1 MKRTLSRNP
10 SPPMKTAR
18 LFLTLSLLQLGL
30 VLSPAGNFVYQHTA
44 GFASFGDFDGNGQ
57 QDVLLIDKSTGLY
70 RIGYTSPAGAVTFA
84 EGRPSGMTDVSGAAV
99 GKMNGIA
106 STSLAVTA
114 PGQNRFHVLTPVTTT
129 YTEPKVQTSAV
140 GIGTSLL
147 GALDIPGAAPTA
159 EDDVALVGVLNGANL
174 VELKQFRVNSGA
186 ITLLNN
192 EDVADGAVREGNPFL
207 PASGAAQIFGYV
219 QASGATD
226 TFRAWTLTGGI
237 PVVALTASALPQGT
251 SWIAAGLEGTTTDVV
266 FYKSGATTLT
276 LRRVQ
281 PNGGGWIFAAAA
293 SFNAPSPVAEI
304 VPINSPAGGRLLARS
319 TSGALSIYGY
329 TLAGGFSAPLPVNV
343 TGAPG
348 VLVGLLPLPGNA
360 FHLLYAP
367 AAGQSPTA
375 IVPFS
380 NSGAG
385 WVQGTTIVLP
395 VLNSLDIYANLFIL
409 SSPLFRTANPE
420 LLRTFRSNDWSTG
433 ISVPGVAPFGVTGQT
448 ADFVGSSQ
456 GIGASSAVSV
466 GTLPTGAPATA
477 TNQLHAQFS
486 LYTFESTLGAL
497 PDTVTLS
504 PTPGAYDHAIQI
516 KFSGLNGG
524 SLVYYRTT
532 PTAAFAAWS
541 AGGAPWLIS
550 DTTLEYFV
558 ISATNAAPVQRAT
571 YTFTQTPARQDQD
584 GDGLPDFVEIAKG
597 LNPAGGSD
605 SDGDGYSDLTE
616 IENGSNPN
624 LASSHP
630 SLQPTPATAPLVIV
644 RPQPRLVNG
653 TADGTVEVGAAV
665 HLCDPAGTI
674 LGSGTV
680 GAGGTSKFT
689 LRDLSPETGFALA
702 RTAPHFTVNPVV
714 GGVLRGR
721 EMLAIV
727 PSLPQESWSYG
738 TTNGEEVIN
747 EVWSWGGSNFREGSE
762 HFPLQGG
769 VESVGP
775 QFTDGTWGALQ
786 DDPTWGALPTGTR
799 SATAWITEFQAAT
812 STFARPYLEITI
824 TPESTLRALI
834 LEEIAFTYFGVILGG
849 DPLQHFSLTA
859 DRAPDRAER
868 THDRDNSATLR
879 TANPANFND
888 PRYRMLNVLRHIDQ
902 LNIATK
908 ARAERIAREIYA
920 AHPPETSE
928 GPLDALRN
936 YVRTGVIPTAF
947 RPHVSETD
955 TQIATTW
962 NQLQTLRNTPPTR
975 PVQSLTLRRTT
986 ANGNNPWLLTNPADN
1001 SQFALITPSGLPFMT
1016 GFYNLPEVDDEVLVT
1031 FFSDTPTV
1039 GGFASIEPLAFTFQT
1054 IPWNF
1059 SDADTDNDL
1068 LSDAWELRHF
1078 GTLSNGGLDQRDG
1091 SSYSLLQEYFEGT
1104 VPTDPASSPGVAP
1117 MLMALTNLRMGYPS
1131 SPSQLCV
1138 CVNWP
1143 ALYSSFVDIGFRDSS
1158 NLLGFTEVSGLSVEF
1173 LPGQF
1178 NLNVNPAAAPRRF
1191 FLPFARLHR

>member
-1 MKRTLSRNP
+1 MKRTLNRNP

-18 LFLTLSLLQLGL
+18 LFFTLSLLQLGA
-30 VLSPAGNFVYQHTA
+30 VLSLAGNFVYQHPA
-44 GFASFGDFDGNGQ
+44 GFASFGAFDGNGQ

-129 YTEPKVQTSAV
+129 YTEPKVQTSSV

-147 GALDIPGAAPTA
+147 GALDIPGAVPTA
-159 EDDVALVGVLNGANL
+159 EDDVALVSVLDGANL

-186 ITLLNN
+186 ITLLDN

-207 PASGAAQIFGYV
+207 PASGAAQIFGYL

-226 TFRAWTLTGGI
+226 TFRAWTLTGGN

-266 FYKSGATTLT
+266 FYKSGATVLT
-276 LRRVQ
+276 MRRVL

-293 SFNAPSPVAEI
+293 AFNSPSPVAEI
-304 VPINSPAGGRLLARS
+304 VPINSPAGGRLLVRS

-329 TLAGGFSAPLPVNV
+329 TLAGGFSAPLAVSV

-380 NSGAG
+380 NFGTG
-385 WVQGTTIVLP
+385 WVQGATMMLP

-433 ISVPGVAPFGVTGQT
+433 ISVPGVAPYVVTGQT

-466 GTLPTGAPATA
+466 GTLPTSAPATA
-477 TNQLHAQFS
+477 ANQLHAQFS

-541 AGGAPWLIS
+541 AGSAPWLIS
-550 DTTLEYFV
+550 DTSLEYYV

-571 YTFTQTPARQDQD
+571 YTFTKTPARQDQD

-624 LASSHP
+624 LASSQP
-630 SLQPTPATAPLVIV
+630 SLQPTPATAPVVKV

-653 TADGTVEVGAAV
+653 TADGTVELGTAV
-665 HLCDPAGTI
+665 HVCDPAGTI

-747 EVWSWGGSNFREGSE
+747 EIWSWGGSNFREGSTN
-762 HFPLQGG
+762 FPLQGA

-775 QFTDGTWGALQ
+775 QFTNSTWGPLQ
-786 DDPTWGALPTGTR
+786 DDPTWGASPTGTR
-799 SATAWITEFQAAT
+799 SATAWISEFQAAT
-812 STFARPYLEITI
+812 STFARPYMEITI
-824 TPESTLRALI
+824 TPETTLRALI
-834 LEEIAFTYFGVILGG
+834 LEEIATTYFGVILGG
-849 DPLQHFSLTA
+849 DPLQRFSLT
-859 DRAPDRAER
+859 PDRAR
-868 THDRDNSATLR
+868 DRADRSHHRDDASTLR
-879 TANPANFND
+879 TANPANSND
-888 PRYRMLNVLRHIDQ
+888 PRYRMLNVLRHIDG

-908 ARAERIAREIYA
+908 TRAERIAREIYA
-920 AHPPETSE
+920 AYPSGTSD

-936 YVRTGVIPTAF
+936 YVRTGVIPAAF
-947 RPHVSETD
+947 RPFVSETN
-955 TQIATTW
+955 TQITTTW

-986 ANGNNPWLLTNPADN
+986 ANGSNPWLLTNPADD
-1001 SQFALITPSGLPFMT
+1001 SQLALITPSGLPFMT

-1039 GGFASIEPLAFTFQT
+1039 GGFASIEPLAFVYHTITWTFA
-1054 IPWNF
+1054 
-1059 SDADTDNDL
+1059 DADSDNDL

-1078 GTLSNGGLDQRDG
+1078 GTLSYGGLDQRDG
-1091 SSYSLLQEYFEGT
+1091 SAYSLLQEYFEGT
-1104 VPTDPASSPGVAP
+1104 VPTDPSSSPGVAP
-1117 MLMALTNLRMGYPS
+1117 VLMALTNLRMGYPS
-1131 SPSQLCV
+1131 GPSQLCV

-1143 ALYSSFVDIGFRDSS
+1143 ALYSSFVDIGFRDST
-1158 NLLGFTEVSGLSVEF
+1158 NLLGFTEVSGLGVE
-1173 LPGQF
+1173 LQPGQF
-1178 NLNVNPAAAPRRF
+1178 SLNVNPAAAPRRF
-1191 FLPFARLHR
+1191 FLPFARLRR